1 MTNAINYLVRI
12 SALTLI
18 RVKFKFQIFFQ
29 EFAEENN
36 CPEFTEKNL
45 YPLVFRLAKD
55 KVSNVRMDVAWILR
69 KGIKSLKNKDVQN
82 EAKALFEEYKRDT
95 DPDVLSIVTDSEV

>member
-1 MTNAINYLVRI
+1 
-12 SALTLI
+12 
-18 RVKFKFQIFFQ
+18 
-29 EFAEENN
+29 
-36 CPEFTEKNL
+36 
-45 YPLVFRLAKD
+45 
-55 KVSNVRMDVAWILR
+55 MDVAWILR